1 MGPELVLTLMSSWW
15 LILFNRL
22 ADWLRIMAVVW
33 ASIFSAMQVGPVSH
47 GGILVTTN
55 QFLRPSGPRVE
66 FSGSPADLAVTAG
79 ITPGYPAPAS
89 MVADNDLAPGQ
100 IVQAIS
106 ASAFWPAS
114 AIRVTEDDAQNGVDH
129 VDGHRT
135 LCLVASPYA
144 RRGVVDSTSYNQ
156 TSIVRTIDDLLGMPP
171 MNKFDA
177 AALPMRSVF
186 ATVPDTTTYIASPNL
201 TPLARVNPPAGSL
214 KGRERKAAFASLKM
228 DFVHP
233 DAAPE
238 NQLNR
243 ILWHAAEGWSKRF
256 PKIPHRPA
264 CKVDDDDR

>member
-106 ASAFWPAS
+106 ASAFWPA
-114 AIRVTEDDAQNGVDH
+114 EW
-129 VDGHRT
+129 
-135 LCLVASPYA
+135 
-144 RRGVVDSTSYNQ
+144 RRPRRRPPHSLPGGQ
-156 TSIVRTIDDLLGMPP
+156 PVRPPRSGRLDLLQ
-171 MNKFDA
+171 
-177 AALPMRSVF
+177 
-186 ATVPDTTTYIASPNL
+186 PD
-201 TPLARVNPPAGSL
+201 
-214 KGRERKAAFASLKM
+214 
-228 DFVHP
+228 
-233 DAAPE
+233 
-238 NQLNR
+238 Q
-243 ILWHAAEGWSKRF
+243 
-256 PKIPHRPA
+256 HRPH
-264 CKVDDDDR
+264 D